1 MLNAAQLYGRSAVTT
16 ASPADLTLMLYNGAI
31 KFCNLGLEAIRN
43 KDILKANTNIQKAE
57 KIITE
62 LQNTLNFDYPVA
74 KDYDVVYDSIQR
86 NLLEANI
93 HKDEEPLQAALK
105 DIRDLRDIW
114 VKIMKEKKGA

>member
-31 KFCNLGLEAIRN
+31 KFCNLGIEAIRN
-43 KDILKANTNIQKAE
+43 KKIMEANTNIQKAE